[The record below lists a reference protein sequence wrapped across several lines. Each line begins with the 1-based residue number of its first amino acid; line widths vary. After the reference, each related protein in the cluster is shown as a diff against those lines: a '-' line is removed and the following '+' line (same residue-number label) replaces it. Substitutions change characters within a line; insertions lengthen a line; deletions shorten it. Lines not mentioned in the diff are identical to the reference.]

1 MSQLLN
7 LLGYDPSAVGNNVLT
22 FTSATANSLN
32 ALPQIGDSWQLNDVF
47 TSNTGNYFVNPVGAS
62 TLSIENYATEMTTNF
77 SYTVSSGEG
86 GFSTY
91 TVSGLEPIVA
101 AATDLIDAANNFLQ
115 HTNRISGVTSV
126 QDDHLS
132 QFPHYDTA
140 IAIGKTILY
149 ITNKHDNIGNNAPII
164 GNFTSI
170 LIANTINSMATT
182 MASDYSLVLGSIIP
196 GTLGRPSTTSLSG
209 GQISTITARLIN
221 ITTTMN
227 TRANSDIAFF
237 LAESD
242 FVQKYNKL
250 KKFNNVGQ
258 TESYLLSNFIG
269 TDKIKQ
275 RITL

>member
-1 MSQLLN
+1 MSELLD
-7 LLGYDPSAVGNNVLT
+7 LLGYDPNAAGNHVLT
-22 FTSATANSLN
+22 FTDATANSLS
-32 ALPQIGDSWQLNDVF
+32 ALPQIGQSWQLNDIF
-47 TSNTGNYFVNPVGAS
+47 TGNTGNYFVNPVGAS

-86 GFSTY
+86 GSSTY
-91 TVSGLEPIVA
+91 TISGLEPIVA
-101 AATDLIDAANNFLQ
+101 AATDLIDAANNFFQ

-126 QDDHLS
+126 ADDHLS
-132 QFPHYDTA
+132 QYPHYDNA
-140 IAIGKTILY
+140 ISLGKTIIY
-149 ITNKHDNIGNNAPII
+149 IANKHDDIGNNAPII

-170 LIANTINSMATT
+170 LIANTINDMANTT
-182 MASDYSLVLGSIIP
+182 ASDYSLVLNSIVP

-209 GQISTITARLIN
+209 GQISAITSRLIN

-227 TRANSDIAFF
+227 TRANSDIAFYQ
-237 LAESD
+237 AEVA

-250 KKFNNVGQ
+250 KKFNSIGQ